1 MCNKIR
7 RGEFNLVKDLI
18 NRINELAN
26 KSKSEE
32 LTEAEKTEQKKLRK
46 EYLSM
51 IRGQV
56 KNQLSSV
63 KVVDEEGKDVTPDRL
78 KELKDN
84 INKE

>member
-1 MCNKIR
+1 M
-7 RGEFNLVKDLI
+7 KDLI

-26 KSKSEE
+26 KSKTEE
-32 LTEAEKTEQKKLRK
+32 LTKEEKEEQKKLRK

-63 KVVDEEGKDVTPDRL
+63 KVVDKDGKDVTPDKL

>member
-1 MCNKIR
+1 M
-7 RGEFNLVKDLI
+7 KDLI